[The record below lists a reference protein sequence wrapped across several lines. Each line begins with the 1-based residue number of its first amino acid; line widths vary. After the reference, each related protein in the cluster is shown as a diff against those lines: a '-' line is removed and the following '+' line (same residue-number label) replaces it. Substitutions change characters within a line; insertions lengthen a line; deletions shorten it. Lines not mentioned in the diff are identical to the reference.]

1 MYRWSRSA
9 MIAQG
14 KAPEAT
20 KFATDVAAYVTE
32 RHLPV
37 HVGMEMA
44 GQWGRIHWFSEP
56 ESAAHWEQVNLALMA
71 DDDYQKMIEDA
82 GELFVVGMTEDTLVM
97 LFPEG

>member
-1 MYRWSRSA
+1 

-14 KAPEAT
+14 KGPEAT
-20 KFATDVAAYVTE
+20 RFAAEVAAYITE
-32 RHLPV
+32 HHLPV